1 MKIARK
7 CNHCRANIFPRL
19 ADVRRGW
26 GLYCSKSCKALA
38 ANPNKRSDA
47 NKRNTKLENLTSN
60 MTCQSDLEFNINSKH
75 IGYTRQDLLKLLD
88 RKMVYEWD
96 NKIFEDAL
104 LMHNLQ
110 NAYDYVVANGC

>member
-7 CNHCRANIFPRL
+7 CNHCRTNIFPRL

-26 GLYCSKSCKALA
+26 GLYCSKSCKASA
-38 ANPNKRSDA
+38 ANPNKRAGS
-47 NKRNTKLENLTSN
+47 NKSTTQIENDTSN
-60 MTCQSDLEFNINSKH
+60 MMYQSEIEYNINLKN

-96 NKIFEDAL
+96 NKVFEDAL
-104 LMHNLQ
+104 LMNNLQ
-110 NAYDYVVANGC
+110 NAYDYIVANG